1 MMKRILTT
9 LTFLVL
15 SAATL
20 AAQPALRKHGDAT
33 QLTVNGKPMLLL
45 AGELGNS
52 ASSSEAYLKDVW
64 PGLKALNYNTILA
77 AVTWEMIEPQEG
89 VFDFSS
95 VDHLIRSAREYDMKL
110 VLLWFASWKNAAS
123 TYIPTWV
130 KTDFRR
136 FPRAEEAS
144 GRPLEILS
152 TFSDNSMKADAKA
165 FAALMRHIREVDL
178 KM

>member
-1 MMKRILTT
+1 MKRILTT

-15 SAATL
+15 AATL

-77 AVTWEMIEPQEG
+77 SVTWEMI
-89 VFDFSS
+89 
-95 VDHLIRSAREYDMKL
+95 
-110 VLLWFASWKNAAS
+110 
-123 TYIPTWV
+123 
-130 KTDFRR
+130 
-136 FPRAEEAS
+136 
-144 GRPLEILS
+144 
-152 TFSDNSMKADAKA
+152 
-165 FAALMRHIREVDL
+165 
-178 KM
+178 